1 MTEVTNELMY
11 EVLNVIQQDVFSLK
25 NGVSELK
32 LELNAVRGHMIS
44 MQQDVHNIY
53 GVLARHD
60 VRLERIERRLELS
73 DTAVP

>member
-11 EVLNVIQQDVFSLK
+11 EVLKVIQQDVFSLK

-44 MQQDVHNIY
+44 MQQDIHNIY

>member
-11 EVLNVIQQDVFSLK
+11 EVLKVIQQDVFSLK

-44 MQQDVHNIY
+44 MQPDIHNIY